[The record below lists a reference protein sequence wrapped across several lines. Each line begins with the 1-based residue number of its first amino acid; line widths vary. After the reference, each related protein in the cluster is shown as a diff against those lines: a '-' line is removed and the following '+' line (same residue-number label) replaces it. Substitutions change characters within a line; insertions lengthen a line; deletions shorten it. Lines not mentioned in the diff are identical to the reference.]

1 MGDGSSQS
9 ARVAAWGLIAR
20 HLGMLDRRQKA
31 TTGQFFTIAITN
43 GSDPE
48 MPRQTYEADQTAL
61 TINHRPESRDWE
73 QP

>member
-20 HLGMLDRRQKA
+20 HLGMLDRRQEA

-73 QP
+73 QS